1 MGLPD
6 FCGADGK
13 RRQEIVEH
21 IRGAGDV
28 EVLHSPDV
36 YLPGKP
42 GAQVLGWFIFGV
54 EFSEGFPHVE
64 IEFFE
69 AEALGGSDECEP
81 QVVVEF
87 CVVGLAAALV
97 DKHAGVQAKPEL
109 AGQSGGIFAGF
120 GVFLG
125 VSRL

>member
-1 MGLPD
+1 M
-6 FCGADGK
+6 
-13 RRQEIVEH
+13 
-21 IRGAGDV
+21 

-42 GAQVLGWFIFGV
+42 GAQVLGWFVFGV
-54 EFSEGFPHVE
+54 ELGESFPHVE

-69 AEALGGSDECEP
+69 AETLGGRDECEP

-97 DKHAGVQAKPEL
+97 DKHAGVQAEPES
-109 AGQSGGIFAGF
+109 AGQSCGVFAGF

-125 VSRL
+125 VSGLEIVGGDA